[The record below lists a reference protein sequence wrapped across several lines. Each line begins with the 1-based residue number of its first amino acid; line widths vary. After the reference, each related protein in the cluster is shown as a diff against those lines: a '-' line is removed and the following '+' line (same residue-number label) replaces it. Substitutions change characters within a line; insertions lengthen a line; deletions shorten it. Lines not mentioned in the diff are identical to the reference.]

1 MIIYIASDHRGFELK
16 NYLIDFLKGK
26 GYEVV
31 DSGNVQYDKSD
42 DYPDFAKVVAEKVSL
57 DCENARG
64 IVLCGSGVGVDVVAN
79 KFRGVRSALVTSTDQ
94 AFDSRNDDDSNI
106 LSLPAGYIEKSAVE
120 KIVIIWLETPF
131 SGDKRHVERLK
142 KIDEIEQKNFKSL

>member
-16 NYLIDFLKGK
+16 NYLINFLKGK

-57 DCENARG
+57 DRENARG
-64 IVLCGSGVGVDVVAN
+64 IVLCGSGVGVNVVAN

-94 AFDSRNDDDSNI
+94 AFDSRNDDDSNV
-106 LSLPAGYIEKSAVE
+106 LSLPTNYTEKSDAE

-142 KIDEIEQKNFKSL
+142 KIDEIEQNNFK

>member
-16 NYLIDFLKGK
+16 NYLINFLKGK

-57 DCENARG
+57 DRENARG

-94 AFDSRNDDDSNI
+94 AFDSRNDDDSNV
-106 LSLPAGYIEKSAVE
+106 LSLPTNYTEKSDAE

-142 KIDEIEQKNFKSL
+142 KIDEIEQNNFK

>member
-31 DSGNVQYDKSD
+31 DSGNVQYDESD
-42 DYPDFAKVVAEKVSL
+42 DYPDFAKAVAEKVSL
-57 DCENARG
+57 DYENARG

-94 AFDSRNDDDSNI
+94 AFDSRNDDDSNV
-106 LSLPAGYIEKSAVE
+106 LSLPAGYIEKSVAE

-142 KIDEIEQKNFKSL
+142 KIDEIEQKNLK

>member
-1 MIIYIASDHRGFELK
+1 MIIYIASDHRGFEFK
-16 NYLIDFLKGK
+16 NYLINFLKGK

-57 DCENARG
+57 DRENARG

-94 AFDSRNDDDSNI
+94 AFDSRNDDDSNV
-106 LSLPAGYIEKSAVE
+106 LSLPTNYTEKSDAE

-142 KIDEIEQKNFKSL
+142 KIDEIEQNNFK